1 MSVSNAI
8 AGSSLYDKLIDQ
20 LIIAES
26 KRKFLYQDQKTTQQ
40 TRKTAVS
47 AVGTAITALNSQLGR
62 FLETNA
68 NQFRK
73 LTPES
78 SDQSFFTVSNTG
90 PLNTQGTF
98 AFEIQQLAKAD
109 TKVSSRLNSTDTD
122 LIGLSSTDFTLNV
135 GASSETISVD
145 LSGATDNNS
154 AMQAVADAI
163 NTSGLSDKVQASIL
177 RETSGTVR
185 LSIRAKETGSGNI
198 ISFSDAN
205 TGSNDFLAEVLQF
218 TTAGGSDNGAIYAG
232 AGGGRVFATSAL
244 DAQFTIDGLS
254 FTRTSNT
261 VNDAITGLSIS
272 LRRTTTQQEELKI
285 EPSLADARK
294 EVDDF
299 LAAFNKVN
307 SEVRSRSFL
316 NASTGN
322 RGPLYSDRVFR
333 ELTVQLRNTVFA
345 QVDIGGETLSLADIG
360 IEANTDGSLK
370 VGNTTL
376 LESFLRDNPQ
386 KVQALFSKSGE
397 PVVADNGLAVQLQN
411 VVERFIGNDGL
422 VNSIT
427 NSIDSRIS
435 FLDDRIKAQDTF
447 LAQRR
452 KILKDQYSRLE
463 VLTSRAQSQFQSIQL
478 LFR

>member
-1 MSVSNAI
+1 
-8 AGSSLYDKLIDQ
+8 
-20 LIIAES
+20 
-26 KRKFLYQDQKTTQQ
+26 
-40 TRKTAVS
+40 
-47 AVGTAITALNSQLGR
+47 
-62 FLETNA
+62 
-68 NQFRK
+68 
-73 LTPES
+73 
-78 SDQSFFTVSNTG
+78 
-90 PLNTQGTF
+90 
-98 AFEIQQLAKAD
+98 
-109 TKVSSRLNSTDTD
+109 
-122 LIGLSSTDFTLNV
+122 
-135 GASSETISVD
+135 
-145 LSGATDNNS
+145 
-154 AMQAVADAI
+154 MQAVADAI

-177 RETSGTVR
+177 RETPGTVR

-272 LRRTTTQQEELKI
+272 LRRTTTQPEELKI
-285 EPSLADARK
+285 EASLADARK
-294 EVDDF
+294 EIDDF

-411 VVERFIGNDGL
+411 VIERFIGNDGI

-435 FLDDRIKAQDTF
+435 FLDDRIKAQDTY

-452 KILKDQYSRLE
+452 KILKDQFSRLE